1 MKQLILAAALAA
13 ALPIGAQAKSISQ
26 LIVFGDSNVDIGR
39 LSAELGGNPAD
50 GAVAPPSTVAG
61 RSSDGPL
68 ITEYLA
74 QALRVPQ
81 LNFAWGGATSGLSN
95 IVGAFF
101 PAATDVGPTGQLSQ
115 LAEFDALLGGT
126 PADPDALY
134 LLWAGS
140 NDLFFPDKSDQSA
153 IDSAVAGAT
162 ANIATAV
169 QTLSELGAQHIVVAN
184 RTTRPFFSDADRP
197 ADEPGADRKND
208 AAGRQLND
216 ALAGLVPVLDD
227 ALTADVA
234 LFDNYAI
241 IRDLIAGSGSNGFLA
256 YDPTPAQYCDGAP
269 PGTDCSVLINW
280 DGAHKTS
287 AVHAVMAGEF
297 ISQFGLAPVPLPA
310 GLWLLLGGLGVL
322 GAVRLRAR
330 G

>member
-1 MKQLILAAALAA
+1 MKQFVLAVALAA
-13 ALPIGAQAKSISQ
+13 ALPLGAQAKSVSQ

-39 LSAELGGNPAD
+39 LSGELVSNPAD
-50 GAVAPPSTVAG
+50 GAVVPPSTVAG

-74 QALRVPQ
+74 QTLRVPQ
-81 LNFAWGGATSGLSN
+81 LNFAWGGATSGATN

-101 PAATDVGPTGQLSQ
+101 PSATDVGPTGQLSQ
-115 LAEFDALLGGT
+115 IAEFNALLGGA

-134 LLWAGS
+134 ILWAGS
-140 NDLFFPDKSDQSA
+140 NDLFFPDKNDQGA
-153 IDSAVAGAT
+153 IDAAVGEAT
-162 ANIATAV
+162 ANIAAAAEA
-169 QTLSELGAQHIVVAN
+169 LSDLGAGHIVIAN

-197 ADEPGADRKND
+197 ADEPDADKKND
-208 AAGRQLND
+208 AAGRQLNA
-216 ALAGLVPVLDD
+216 ALADLVPLLDGTLD
-227 ALTADVA
+227 ADVA

-287 AVHAVMAGEF
+287 AVHAAMAGEF
-297 ISQFGLAPVPLPA
+297 VSQFGLAPVPLPA
-310 GLWLLLGGLGVL
+310 GVWLLLGGLGAL
-322 GAVRLRAR
+322 GAVRLRAQ